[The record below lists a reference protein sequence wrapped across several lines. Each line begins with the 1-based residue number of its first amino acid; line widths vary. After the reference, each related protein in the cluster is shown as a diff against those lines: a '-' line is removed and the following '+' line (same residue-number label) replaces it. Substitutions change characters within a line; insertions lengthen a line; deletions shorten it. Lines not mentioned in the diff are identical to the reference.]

1 MAFLKNYPTRLK
13 ILFLFI
19 VCVQLYHA
27 IQYRQQKVTNFNCEI
42 CADKSGYYIYL
53 PLWFNY
59 GLDTA
64 NIPGLVQERTRE
76 SFKNELAPGKS
87 FTKFSAGVAMLLSP
101 FYAVANFR
109 HQVFGRVHP
118 NPISAD
124 YLRFTNFGTALYL
137 TLAFLCL
144 FLLLRKRFGDG
155 PALLTILFLY
165 FGTAL
170 RYYTE
175 DESLMSHV
183 YSFCLF
189 TWSWFF
195 LEKAL
200 LTRKRTAL
208 ILFAVFASW
217 AVLIRPTN
225 IIGIPVILSLAIKPN
240 EWKTEFSFLLKSLHW
255 MLLPAFLI
263 WIPQLVYW
271 KMTTGDWL
279 VYSYQNEGFHRWKN
293 PALSEQWFAVNS
305 GILAYTPAFILV
317 PLGLAGLLWK
327 QGKQYAPL
335 FISFLLCIYL
345 FAAWWAKGYGTCNFG
360 YRPLVEFTALWSMGI
375 AWAISALINLRSSLK
390 LIVTGFLLIC
400 ITYTNYLYWRF
411 ESCFSGGDWDFARF
425 FRDYFN

>member
-1 MAFLKNYPTRLK
+1 MAFWKNYHHRLK
-13 ILFLFI
+13 ILLLF
-19 VCVQLYHA
+19 VFCMQLYQA
-27 IQYRQQKVTNFNCEI
+27 IQYRQAKVINFACEI

-64 NIPGLVQERTRE
+64 NMPDIVHERTRE
-76 SFKNELAPGKS
+76 RFESTLAPGKS

-124 YLRFTNFGTALYL
+124 YLRYTNFGTALYL

-155 PALLTILFLY
+155 PALLTLLFIY
-165 FGTAL
+165 FGTPL

-189 TWSWFF
+189 CWSWFF

-200 LTRKRTAL
+200 LTRKKQGL
-208 ILFAVFASW
+208 ILFALFASW
-217 AVLIRPTN
+217 AILIRPTN
-225 IIGIPVILSLAIKPN
+225 SIGIPIMLSLAIRPN
-240 EWKTEFSFLLKSLHW
+240 AWKTDFPFLLKSLLW
-255 MLLPAFLI
+255 MLIPAFI
-263 WIPQLVYW
+263 VWIPQLLYW
-271 KMTTGDWL
+271 KMTTGSWL
-279 VYSYQNEGFHRWKN
+279 VYSYQDEGFHLWKN
-293 PALSEQWFAVNS
+293 PAISEQWFAANS

-317 PLGLAGLLWK
+317 PLSLFGLLWK
-327 QGKQYAPL
+327 QGRHYAPL
-335 FISFLLCIYL
+335 FISFLFLMYL

-360 YRPLVEFTALWSMGI
+360 YRPIVEFMALWSIGI
-375 AWAISALINLRSSLK
+375 AWGIVELSKRRASLQ
-390 LIVTGFLLIC
+390 LGITAFVLLC
-400 ITYTNYLYWRF
+400 LFYTNHLYWRF
-411 ESCFSGGDWDFARF
+411 ESCFFGSEWDYTRF
-425 FRDYFN
+425 FQDYFS

>member
-1 MAFLKNYPTRLK
+1 MAFWKSYPNRLK
-13 ILFLFI
+13 ILLLFV
-19 VCVQLYHA
+19 VCVQLYNA
-27 IQYRQQKVTNFNCEI
+27 IQYRQEKVDNFDCEI

-53 PLWFNY
+53 PIWFNY
-59 GLDTA
+59 GLDSA
-64 NIPGLVQERTRE
+64 NMPEIVRERTRE

-124 YLRFTNFGTALYL
+124 YLRYTNFGTALYL

-144 FLLLRKRFGDG
+144 FVLLKRRFGDG
-155 PALLTILFLY
+155 PALLGILLIY
-165 FGTAL
+165 FGTSL

-189 TWSWFF
+189 TWSWYF

-200 LTRKRTAL
+200 LTRKRSGL
-208 ILFAVFASW
+208 ILFALFASW

-240 EWKTEFSFLLKSLHW
+240 AWKTEFPFLLKGFLW
-255 MLLPAFLI
+255 MLIPAFFI
-263 WIPQLVYW
+263 WIPQFIYW
-271 KMTTGDWL
+271 KMTTGNWL

-317 PLGLAGLLWK
+317 PFGLAGLVWK
-327 QGKQYAPL
+327 RGKQFAPL
-335 FISFLLCIYL
+335 FFSFLFCVYL
-345 FAAWWAKGYGTCNFG
+345 FASWWAKGFGDCNFG
-360 YRPLVEFTALWSMGI
+360 YRPLVEFTALWSLGF
-375 AWAISALINLRSSLK
+375 AWVISTIIKLKPGLQFVAL
-390 LIVTGFLLIC
+390 GFLLLC
-400 ITYTNYLYWRF
+400 ILYTNRVYVQF
-411 ESCFSGGDWDFARF
+411 NSCAFVGDWEYVRF
-425 FRDYFN
+425 FQDYLN